1 MKITIKKAFLKDL
14 QNVSEPQKSQV
25 KLFLESLNDD
35 VSILDGSLYDIKKLQ
50 GETKGN
56 FFRLRFGNYRLGYEK
71 KDDEIVISR
80 ILHRRD
86 IYRSFP

>member
-14 QNVSEPQKSQV
+14 QNVNEPQKSQV
-25 KLFLESLNDD
+25 KLFLESINED
-35 VSILDGSLYDIKKLQ
+35 VSTLDSSLYDIKKLQ
-50 GETKGN
+50 GDTKGN